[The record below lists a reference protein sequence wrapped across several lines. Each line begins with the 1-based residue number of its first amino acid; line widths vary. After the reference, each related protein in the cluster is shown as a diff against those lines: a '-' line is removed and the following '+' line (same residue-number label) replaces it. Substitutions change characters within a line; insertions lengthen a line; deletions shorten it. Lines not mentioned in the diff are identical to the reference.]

1 MKTKIDM
8 GNPITGISEP
18 AKPGSL
24 ERVVRAMPRY
34 HHQSGAKQDWKLEY
48 WPGDEQWRNSLHLH
62 WNWMGRG
69 HWLCIFLPEWP

>member
-1 MKTKIDM
+1 MKTLSVKDVLEQ
-8 GNPITGISEP
+8 TGS
-18 AKPGSL
+18 AARGCVQ
-24 ERVVRAMPRY
+24 RVVRAMPRY

-48 WPGDEQWRNSLHLH
+48 WPGDEQWRDSLHLH